1 MLVMMATEDCL
12 QRGAIMDIAKWFNMA
27 YSTIH
32 RLWFCFVSTL
42 PNMAYNCARCW
53 DYSSMAW
60 QPSIRLQQ
68 TSV

>member
-1 MLVMMATEDCL
+1 MLVMVATEDCL
-12 QRGAIMDIAKWFNMA
+12 QRGAIMDITKMFNMA

-32 RLWFCFVSTL
+32 RLWFCFVLTL
-42 PNMAYNCARCW
+42 RNMAYDCARCW

-60 QPSIRLQQ
+60 QPSIRLQK